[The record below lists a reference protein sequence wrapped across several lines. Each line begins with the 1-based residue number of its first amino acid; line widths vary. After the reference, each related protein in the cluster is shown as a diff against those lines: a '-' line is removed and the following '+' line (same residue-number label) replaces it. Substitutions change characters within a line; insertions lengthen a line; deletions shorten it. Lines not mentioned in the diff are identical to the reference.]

1 MAVDE
6 DDGQV
11 DRSLPIAGQEEVDGF
26 EHIFFSTAR
35 RNLTDEHLWIS
46 VLSRPTKSH
55 FTRAQRLTCCLT
67 LLFSTMLA
75 NAMWYKTEGGS
86 SGDQVIRAG
95 PIILS
100 VQALLTSIF
109 ANLTV
114 IPINLIIV
122 QLFRKSKP
130 RHYLEMEETERE
142 ALQKGAKAYL
152 KQNKAALKATKPS
165 PALKGEPSK
174 DGDESDNVK
183 DKKKKKGQKYL
194 LPWWCSYIAWVLA
207 FLVVLISASFV
218 LFYTL
223 FWGKD
228 KAEEWLG
235 ALLLSVVQSVIVV
248 QPLKVRNFP
257 VYCSSMV
264 RFLKSLDSL

>member
-11 DRSLPIAGQEEVDGF
+11 DRIMPIAGQEEVDGF

-75 NAMWYKTEGGS
+75 NAMWYKTEGET

-130 RHYLEMEETERE
+130 RYYLEMEKTERA

-152 KQNKAALKATKPS
+152 KQNKAALKR
-165 PALKGEPSK
+165 EPPK
-174 DGDESDNVK
+174 DGQVGDESDHVK
-183 DKKKKKGQKYL
+183 EKKKKKGQKYL

-235 ALLLSVVQSVIVV
+235 ALLLSFAQSVIVV
-248 QPLKVRNFP
+248 QPLKVIHPPCVLF
-257 VYCSSMV
+257 
-264 RFLKSLDSL
+264 FDKSKILMYSLCDTGYV